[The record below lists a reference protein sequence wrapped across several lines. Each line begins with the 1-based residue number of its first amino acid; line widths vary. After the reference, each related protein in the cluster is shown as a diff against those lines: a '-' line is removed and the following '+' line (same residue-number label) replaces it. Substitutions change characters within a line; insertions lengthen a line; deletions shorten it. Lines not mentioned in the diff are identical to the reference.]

1 MGGPL
6 FALVH
11 SPLTGPSAWEPVAGA
26 LRGRGLRVAV
36 PTLQEAFAAGPP
48 YHRAVAA
55 EVGRGLAAQGGAVTL
70 VAHSGAGAL
79 LPAVAEA
86 VPGVGGA
93 VFVDALLP
101 HPGASWFDT
110 VPAAMRERLL
120 DLAEGALLPKWSDW
134 FGPEAM
140 AGLLPDAEQ
149 RARFVAELPRVP
161 LDYFRETA
169 PDPRSWPPQRC
180 AYVRLSGAYREQAA
194 EAERRGW
201 PVRVLDGDHLS
212 IMTRPDEVAGLI
224 VEAVGLRGRR

>member
-1 MGGPL
+1 MDGPL

-26 LRGRGLRVAV
+26 LRGRGVRVAV
-36 PTLQEAFAAGPP
+36 PTLGEAFAAGPP
-48 YHRAVAA
+48 YHPAVAA
-55 EVGRGLAAQGGAVTL
+55 AVGRRLAAADGAVTL

-120 DLAEGALLPKWSDW
+120 DLAEGGLLPKWSDW

-140 AGLLPDAEQ
+140 AGLLPDAGQ
-149 RARFVAELPRVP
+149 RERFVAELPRVP
-161 LDYFRETA
+161 LEYFRETA
-169 PDPRSWPPQRC
+169 PDPRSWPPERC
-180 AYVRLSGAYREQAA
+180 AYVRLSGTYGEQAA

-201 PVRVLDGDHLS
+201 PVRVFDGDHLS
-212 IMTRPDEVAGLI
+212 IMTRPDEVADLL
-224 VEAVGLRGRR
+224 VEAATDRR